1 MVKLSIEQALFRA
14 DALVRKGEFTSAR
27 PLYEL
32 VLSRFPNNP
41 RARQGLA
48 KIASQT
54 SVREALK
61 VPPKDKLDLLVT
73 AYDEGFFDELV
84 QQAENLLADY
94 PSSFLIYSLQAAGHY
109 AMGQLVEAE
118 RGFRKAAAL
127 NPAYDAAHY
136 NLGNVL
142 KQMGKLDDAI
152 DAYRRALQ
160 LKPTDADA
168 HYNLGVALKEQG
180 KLNEAVK
187 AYKLA
192 LEHKPTYVEAHY
204 NLGNVLKQ
212 QGKLD
217 EAISAYQHALALK
230 PIDADAHNNLGNAFK
245 QQGKLDEAIKAYRS
259 ALALKPIDANAHNNL
274 GNVLRQQGKLNEAIS
289 AYRQVLAF
297 KPDDAEAHYNLGTA
311 LSEQGKLDQAI
322 AAFHKSLAIKPTWA
336 DAEAQLIFLQ
346 YMVCDFSVTTQ
357 MDEVSARLGIL
368 TDAIAPFTA
377 LTWADAPSLQL
388 QRSLKFA
395 QMSYGQSPIA
405 PPATIKN
412 RSGRLRIGYF
422 SADFHNH
429 ATFFLIAGMLRCHDR
444 TQFEVFCYSYGRR
457 SDNFQEKVKQSVDFF
472 FDISKLS
479 DEEIYELTRSHEI
492 DIAIDLK
499 GYTQETRSG
508 IFRYRIAPIQI
519 NYLGYPGTMGADF
532 IDYIIADPQVIPE
545 DQRGFY
551 TESVIYLPHSYQPN
565 DSDQEIEN
573 DYSTRKSYGLPENG
587 FVFCCFNNNYKITSR
602 EFDIWMR
609 ILNNM
614 QGSVLWLLKGN
625 TWSQGNLRKEAIL
638 RGVHPYRLV
647 FAEKAPIAEHLAR
660 HKHADLFL
668 DTFNVNAHTTAS
680 DALWAGLPVVT
691 KRGKQFSARVAASLL
706 TAVGIPELITDTEE
720 SYEAKIIDIA
730 NDPMIL
736 ADIRHK
742 LSSNRLTTPLFDTK
756 RYTRNFEK
764 GLQSAHQIHLEGQQ
778 PRDIWV
784 ADYGQ

>member
-1 MVKLSIEQALFRA
+1 MVKLSIEQAIFRA
-14 DALVRKGEFTSAR
+14 DALVRKGEFASAR

-32 VLSRFPNNP
+32 VLSRFPSNP
-41 RARQGLA
+41 RAKQGLA

-54 SVREALK
+54 SVCGGGE
-61 VPPKDKLDLLVT
+61 VPPKDKLDLLVA
-73 AYDEGFFDELV
+73 AYNQGFFDELIK
-84 QQAENLLADY
+84 QAEYLLADY
-94 PSSFLIYSLQAAGHY
+94 PDSFLIYSLGAAGHY
-109 AMGQLVEAE
+109 ALGNFVEAE
-118 RGFRKAAAL
+118 SGFRKAVAL

-152 DAYRRALQ
+152 EAYRRTLQ
-160 LKPTDADA
+160 LKPADADA
-168 HYNLGVALKEQG
+168 HYNLGIALKEQG
-180 KLNEAVK
+180 KLDEAIT

-217 EAISAYQHALALK
+217 DAISAYQQALALK

-259 ALALKPIDANAHNNL
+259 ALALNPTDANGHNNL

-297 KPDDAEAHYNLGTA
+297 KPDDAEAHYSLGTA
-311 LSEQGKLDQAI
+311 LREQGELDQAI
-322 AAFHKSLAIKPTWA
+322 SAFQKSLAIKPTWA
-336 DAEAQLIFLQ
+336 EAEAQLLFLQ
-346 YMVCDFSVTTQ
+346 HMVCDFSVSTRI
-357 MDEVSARLGIL
+357 DEVSARLGIS

-395 QMSYGQSPIA
+395 EMSYGHLPIA
-405 PPATIKN
+405 LPATLKN
-412 RSGRLRIGYF
+412 HSGRIRIGYF

-429 ATFFLIAGMLRCHDR
+429 ATFFLMAGMLRCHDR
-444 TQFEVFCYSYGRR
+444 TQFEVFCYSYG
-457 SDNFQEKVKQSVDFF
+457 SKFDAFHEKIKQSVDFF
-472 FDISKLS
+472 FDVSKLS
-479 DEEIYELTRSHEI
+479 DQEIVDLSRSHEI
-492 DIAIDLK
+492 DIAVDLK
-499 GYTQETRSG
+499 GYTQETRSS
-508 IFRYRIAPIQI
+508 IFKYRNAPIQI

-565 DSDQEIEN
+565 DSEREIELN
-573 DYSTRKSYGLPENG
+573 YGKRADHGLPNNS
-587 FVFCCFNNNYKITSR
+587 FVLCCFNNNYKITIK

-609 ILNNM
+609 LLKDIE
-614 QGSVLWLLKGN
+614 GSVLWLLKGN
-625 TWSQGNLRKEAIL
+625 AWARKNLRKEAIA
-638 RGVHPYRLV
+638 RGVHPFRLV
-647 FAEKAPIAEHLAR
+647 FADRAPVPVHLAR

-691 KRGKQFSARVAASLL
+691 KRGEQFSARVAASLL
-706 TAVGIPELITDTEE
+706 TAVGIPELITDTEFQ
-720 SYEAKIIDIA
+720 YEEKIRYLA
-730 NDPMIL
+730 NNPKIL
-736 ADIRHK
+736 SDIRRK
-742 LSSNRLTTPLFDTK
+742 LSSNRLTAPLFDTK

-764 GLQSAHQIHLEGQQ
+764 GLRTAHQMYLQGYQ

-784 ADYGQ
+784 ADHEQ

>member
-14 DALVRKGEFTSAR
+14 DALVRKGDLNSAR

-32 VLSRFPNNP
+32 VLSKFPNNP
-41 RARQGLA
+41 RAKQGLI
-48 KIASQT
+48 KIASQPST
-54 SVREALK
+54 KEALRQ
-61 VPPKDKLDLLVT
+61 PPKDKLDLLIA
-73 AYDEGFFDELV
+73 AYNQGFFDQLIT
-84 QQAENLLADY
+84 QAEYLLADY
-94 PSSFLIYSLQAAGHY
+94 PASFLIYSLQAAGHY
-109 AMGQLVEAE
+109 ALGQLAEAE

-160 LKPTDADA
+160 LKPADAEA
-168 HYNLGVALKEQG
+168 HYNLGIALKEQG
-180 KLNEAVK
+180 KLDKAVT

-192 LEHKPTYVEAHY
+192 LQHRPTYVEAHY

-217 EAISAYQHALALK
+217 DAISAYQHALALK
-230 PIDADAHNNLGNAFK
+230 PVDADAHNNLGNAFK
-245 QQGKLDEAIKAYRS
+245 QQGKLDEAIEAYRS

-274 GNVLRQQGKLNEAIS
+274 GNVLRQQGRLNEAIS

-297 KPDDAEAHYNLGTA
+297 KPEDAEAHYNLGTA

-322 AAFHKSLAIKPTWA
+322 AAFEKALAIKPTWA

-346 YMVCDFSVTTQ
+346 HMICDFSVAPR
-357 MDEVSARLGIL
+357 MDEVSTRLGIS

-377 LTWADAPSLQL
+377 LTWADAPSLHL

-395 QMSYGQSPIA
+395 QMSYDQSPSA
-405 PPATIKN
+405 LPATTKN

-429 ATFFLIAGMLRCHDR
+429 ATFFLMVGMLRCHDR

-457 SDNFQEKVKQSVDFF
+457 SDNFQDKIKQSVDFF

-479 DEEIYELTRSHEI
+479 DQEIYKLSRSHEI

-508 IFRYRIAPIQI
+508 IFKYKIAPIQI

-551 TESVIYLPHSYQPN
+551 TESVIYLPHTYQPN
-565 DSDQEIEN
+565 DSEREIAN
-573 DYSTRKSYGLPENG
+573 DYGNRKSYGLPDNG

-609 ILNNM
+609 ILNSI

-625 TWSQGNLRKEAIL
+625 AWAQGNLRKEAIL

-647 FAEKAPIAEHLAR
+647 FAERAPMAEHLAR

-668 DTFNVNAHTTAS
+668 DTFNYNAHTTAS

-706 TAVGIPELITDTEE
+706 TAVGVPELITESEE
-720 SYEAKIIDIA
+720 KYELKILEIA
-730 NDPMIL
+730 NDPMMVSEL
-736 ADIRHK
+736 RRK
-742 LSSNRLTTPLFDTK
+742 LSSNRLRKPLFDTE
-756 RYTRNFEK
+756 RYTRNFEN
-764 GLQSAHQIHLEGQQ
+764 GLRAAYHRYLQGHQPG
-778 PRDIWV
+778 DIWV
-784 ADYGQ
+784 ADHEH